1 MNHVLDPGVER
12 IVDAGGVKTRYWEAG
27 SGEPLILIHG
37 GGAGADAR
45 GNWVP
50 LGAPPLPPLPGSS
63 PTTWSASVNPCPT
76 TATSTSLSPHG
87 SSSCRTSW
95 TPYRLSRRH
104 SSSNF
109 MGGATALRVDA
120 CETFRITTLTLMGS
134 AGLTREFSAELSTM
148 LDYTE
153 PSVDGMRRIVSAL
166 THPRFQPSEQLI
178 QYRYQLTNDR
188 RIMDAYR
195 ATMTWI
201 REQRGLFYPE
211 DDIARVKSKT
221 LVICGREDQVVPLD
235 LSVRFHQLLENSRL
249 YSIPQCGHWAMLEH
263 PEELA
268 TAVTDFIKKEETR

>member
-45 GNWVP
+45 GNWFRSAP
-50 LGAPPLPPLPGSS
+50 L
-63 PTTWSASVNPCPT
+63 
-76 TATSTSLSPHG
+76 LSPHFRVIAYDMVG
-87 SSSCRTSW
+87 FGQSV
-95 TPYRLSRRH
+95 PDD
-104 SSSNF
+104 SNF
-109 MGGATALRVDA
+109 AFTQPARIEHLSNFLDAIGLKQASFVGNSMGGATALGLAMRDPS
-120 CETFRITTLTLMGS
+120 RITTLTLMGS